1 MSKINFML
9 LISMLL
15 AISFSQLSQ
24 KDLSLIHQRKL
35 EELDNEIILL
45 GYDNYEINL
54 LSNTISFDVH
64 FLFKNWNYTEF
75 NDIYFKNITLDVSIL
90 HNISTTKNVKFD
102 CSTEIQSNDEYRKII
117 DNYYIVNYTCEYVF
131 TGLKEINKLN
141 ITTNFTRYIEFND
154 YFVSQVSTSAEALEK
169 DLLRLKYKTEK
180 WEILE
185 DAVLISQSPN
195 SFKIK
200 GKEWNL
206 EECDHKDSEN
216 IQLITTI
223 DGISKQIP
231 CSGKYEQDKSDDLKH
246 YFLECKGSNS
256 LSGINLNYA
265 LLNYTKAKKDENTFL
280 ILDFEKGA
288 KNTTILQPKLES
300 KKSSGGLSTGG
311 IVAIV
316 IPSIIVTLGVA
327 GLVFFLSRNAVPP
340 PPVKNNPNT
349 TLGVA
354 SSEAVVHQ

>member
-24 KDLSLIHQRKL
+24 KGLSLIHQRKL

-45 GYDNYEINL
+45 GYDSYERKFD
-54 LSNTISFDVH
+54 SNTTISFAVH
-64 FLFKNWNYTEF
+64 FLFKNWLEHIINKIVFE
-75 NDIYFKNITLDVSIL
+75 YFTLNVSLLYNPNITE
-90 HNISTTKNVKFD
+90 HVKFV
-102 CSTEIQSNDEYRKII
+102 CSVKNRDDEPKYETIKI
-117 DNYYIVNYTCEYVF
+117 NVSYLVNYTCEYVL
-131 TGLKEINKLN
+131 TGEKIIKKLN
-141 ITTNFTRYIEFND
+141 ITTNFTRYIYVND
-154 YFVSQVSTSAEALEK
+154 TFVSQVSTSAEALEK
-169 DLLRLKYKTEK
+169 DLLRLNYNTKD
-180 WEILE
+180 WEILD

-200 GKEWNL
+200 GGNEYG
-206 EECDHKDSEN
+206 CYHKDSEN
-216 IQLITTI
+216 IELITTI
-223 DGISKQIP
+223 HGISKPIP
-231 CSGKYEQDKSDDLKH
+231 CSGKCEQDKSDDLMH
-246 YFLECKGSNS
+246 YFLECKSSNS

-265 LLNYTKAKKDENTFL
+265 ILNYTKKNQVL

>member
-24 KDLSLIHQRKL
+24 KDLSINHQRKL
-35 EELDNEIILL
+35 EQLDKEIILL
-45 GYDNYEINL
+45 GYDSYERKFD
-54 LSNTISFDVH
+54 SNTTISFAVH
-64 FLFKNWNYTEF
+64 FLFKNWLDHIINKIVFE
-75 NDIYFKNITLDVSIL
+75 YFTLNVSLLYNPNITEHVKFVCSVKNRDGEPKYE
-90 HNISTTKNVKFD
+90 TKKKNV
-102 CSTEIQSNDEYRKII
+102 SHL
-117 DNYYIVNYTCEYVF
+117 VNYTCEYVL
-131 TGLKEINKLN
+131 TGEKIIKKLN
-141 ITTNFTRYIEFND
+141 ITTNFTRYIYVND
-154 YFVSQVSTSAEALEK
+154 TFVSQVSTSAEALEK
-169 DLLRLKYKTEK
+169 DLLRLNYNTKD

-200 GKEWNL
+200 GKEEDE
-206 EECDHKDSEN
+206 EECDLEDSEN

-223 DGISKQIP
+223 NGISKQIH
-231 CSGKYEQDKSDDLKH
+231 CSGKCEQDKSDDLKH
-246 YFLECKGSNS
+246 YFLECKSSNS

-265 LLNYTKAKKDENTFL
+265 LLNYTKINQVL

-340 PPVKNNPNT
+340 SPVKNKPNT

>member
-24 KDLSLIHQRKL
+24 KGLSLIHQRKL

-45 GYDNYEINL
+45 GYDNYKREHD
-54 LSNTISFDVH
+54 SNTTISFDVH
-64 FLFKNWNYTEF
+64 FLFKNWNEAEI
-75 NDIYFKNITLDVSIL
+75 NDIHYKDITLDVSVL
-90 HNISTTKNVKFD
+90 YNTNITKNVKFY
-102 CSTEIQSNDEYRKII
+102 CIAEKHEGGAAYTNLIK
-117 DNYYIVNYTCEYVF
+117 NYYLVNYTCKYELNGYN
-131 TGLKEINKLN
+131 TINKIN

-154 YFVSQVSTSAEALEK
+154 SFVSQVSTSTEALEK
-169 DLLRLKYKTEK
+169 DLLRLNYNTEYWK
-180 WEILE
+180 ILK

-200 GKEWNL
+200 GKEEDE
-206 EECDHKDSEN
+206 EECDLEDSEN

-223 DGISKQIP
+223 NGISKQIH
-231 CSGKYEQDKSDDLKH
+231 CSAKCEQDKSDDLMH
-246 YFLECKGSNS
+246 YFLECKSSNS

-265 LLNYTKAKKDENTFL
+265 LLNYTKKNQVL

-288 KNTTILQPKLES
+288 KNTTILHPKLES